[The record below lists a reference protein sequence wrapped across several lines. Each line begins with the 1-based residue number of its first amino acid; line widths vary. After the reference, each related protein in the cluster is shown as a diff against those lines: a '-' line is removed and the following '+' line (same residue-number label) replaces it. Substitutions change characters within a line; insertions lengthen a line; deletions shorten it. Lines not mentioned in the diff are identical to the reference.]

1 MAGVRVSLV
10 AGSAAAGR
18 AARDVV
24 SALFVRVAL
33 ACRSV
38 SCVDVLQESESF
50 KTRPGSMSD
59 SPALAR
65 YDDFSDLSFH

>member
-1 MAGVRVSLV
+1 MTGVRVSLV
-10 AGSAAAGR
+10 AGSTAAGR
-18 AARDVV
+18 AAGVV
-24 SALFVRVAL
+24 LFVFVMVIAL
-33 ACRSV
+33 RAVVVR
-38 SCVDVLQESESF
+38 CVDDLQDIESL